1 MKPITDTQQLP
12 PQAVQAWR
20 VYCSIWCFFL
30 ALVPLALWL
39 AWLFGSSIPLWVSI
53 GSTLVVLALAVLLI
67 GVAPKIRWRQLHY
80 KIDQHELHIQRG
92 IWVIRRT
99 LVPVKRVQH
108 VDTRQG
114 PILHSYDLADVVIST
129 AATTHKIPA
138 LDENTADQLRQEIST
153 FARIAKEDV

>member
-1 MKPITDTQQLP
+1 MEPMTDTQQLP
-12 PQAVQAWR
+12 RKAIQAWR

-30 ALVPLALWL
+30 ALVPCALWL
-39 AWLFGSSIPLWVSI
+39 AWLFGSVPLWVCIS
-53 GSTLVVLALAVLLI
+53 STFVVVVLAVLLI
-67 GVAPKIRWRQLHY
+67 GVATQIRWRQLHY

-92 IWVIRRT
+92 IWVIQRT

-108 VDTRQG
+108 VDTCQG
-114 PILHSYDLADVVIST
+114 HILNNYDLADVVIST

-138 LDENTADQLRQEIST
+138 LDETTADRLRHEIST